1 VNVGTLTSKGE
12 IYISSPV
19 VKGMSAKRVTYVR
32 RKDAIPAETL
42 MTPAVKEINA
52 AKGARAG
59 LMECV
64 RPVVDTTSD
73 VVRTM
78 AATRV
83 LPAPPMRNATS
94 AECTICPVVK
104 GISARNGLPVV
115 RMASVIPVGVM
126 RRLVVKK
133 LCAGEVMRVE
143 QMGNVNHV
151 EATTNH
157 AV

>member
-1 VNVGTLTSKGE
+1 MNL
-12 IYISSPV
+12 
-19 VKGMSAKRVTYVR
+19 
-32 RKDAIPAETL
+32 
-42 MTPAVKEINA
+42 AVKEIDA

-73 VVRTM
+73 AVKTI

-83 LPAPPMRNATS
+83 LPAAPMRNATN

-126 RRLVVKK
+126 RRLAVKR
-133 LCAGEVMRVE
+133 LRAGKVMRVE

-157 AV
+157 VV